1 MLITTRFDVEAP
13 VETAWAY
20 MLDVQKIAHC
30 VPGASLTQVIDDR
43 TYEGKIGVKVG
54 AIEVGYKG
62 RVTIEEM
69 DESKH
74 SVKIKAQ
81 GAETRGRGG
90 ASATATAE
98 LTANGS
104 GTSVVMNTELA
115 VSGVIAQF
123 GRTGVMQEVAQRLVQ
138 RFANCINQELKTA
151 AHAS

>member
-1 MLITTRFDVEAP
+1 MVITTRFELAAP
-13 VETAWAY
+13 LETVWAY

-30 VPGASLTQVIDDR
+30 VPGATLTQVVDDR

-54 AIEVGYKG
+54 AIEVAYKG
-62 RVTIEEM
+62 RVMIEEL
-69 DESKH
+69 DAAKH

-90 ASATATAE
+90 ASATTTAD
-98 LTANGS
+98 LTATDT

-123 GRTGVMQEVAQRLVQ
+123 GRTGIMQEVAQRLAQ
-138 RFANCINQELKTA
+138 RFASCVNQELKA
-151 AHAS
+151 ATPAS